1 MSDVPVRDVR
11 VRDVRVRDVR
21 VLVVD
26 DEPLARAGLRAI
38 LSEEPDLA
46 VIGESA
52 SGAEAIAAIETHSPD
67 LVFLDIA
74 LPDLDGFDVLTRIPI
89 ERRPAIVFVTA
100 HSDQAL
106 RAFETRALDY
116 VTKPIRR
123 ERVREAVARAR
134 ERIRLE
140 RLDRLHPPAPPSA
153 ASDAPLALKIDGSVQ
168 LIDPQTIDWIAADDD
183 HVVVHSGETTWRTR
197 DTLREMSRRL
207 DPARFVQIHRST
219 VVGLAAVRE
228 LQPWFH
234 GDYIAILHSG
244 AKLRLSRSY
253 RDVVARM
260 LGRAI

>member
-1 MSDVPVRDVR
+1 MSDARMG
-11 VRDVRVRDVR
+11 DVR
-21 VLVVD
+21 VLLVD

-38 LSEEPDLA
+38 LGEEPDLA
-46 VIGESA
+46 VVGESGC
-52 SGAEAIAAIETHSPD
+52 GADALAAIDELSPD

-74 LPDLDGFDVLTRIPI
+74 LPDVDGFDVLARVPV
-89 ERRPAIVFVTA
+89 ERRPVIVFVTA

-123 ERVREAVARAR
+123 ERVREAIARAR

-140 RLDRLHPPAPPSA
+140 RRDREPSARPAPPAPNG
-153 ASDAPLALKIDGSVQ
+153 PLALKIDGRVQ

-183 HVVVHSGETTWRTR
+183 HVIVHCEETAWRAR
-197 DTLREMSRRL
+197 ETLREASRRL
-207 DPARFVQIHRST
+207 DPSRFVQIHRST
-219 VVGLAAVRE
+219 VVRLGAVRE

-253 RDVVARM
+253 RDAVARL
-260 LGRAI
+260 LGRSI